1 MIKTKKIIFIVLISI
16 IFFEKVGSEINDS
29 LFITVGNRAITKS
42 DVVNEIKIIL
52 ILNNESYSNDKRD
65 QLHKMAIK
73 SIIKRN
79 IKQVEIEKNDFLT
92 FSKEDL
98 NNEIIR
104 IAENLQVDVDTL
116 KNIIASNELDFS
128 LIEEQIKVELLWN
141 SLIFQLYK
149 DRISINVDEIE
160 EQLKVIQNKK
170 KFEEY
175 LISEIVIK
183 SVEKDKI
190 KSTIQELK
198 NKIESEGFEKVAMD
212 LSISDSATRKGDLGW
227 VSENIISKK
236 LKSTIQN
243 TPIGNISEPILLPN
257 KGILVFKVRDKR
269 KVKKKLNLEETK
281 NQLVKSEKMKILNMH
296 SSSHYDK
303 LRRSVAIKYF

>member
-1 MIKTKKIIFIVLISI
+1 L
-16 IFFEKVGSEINDS
+16 
-29 LFITVGNRAITKS
+29 
-42 DVVNEIKIIL
+42 
-52 ILNNESYSNDKRD
+52 
-65 QLHKMAIK
+65 
-73 SIIKRN
+73 
-79 IKQVEIEKNDFLT
+79 
-92 FSKEDL
+92 
-98 NNEIIR
+98 
-104 IAENLQVDVDTL
+104 
-116 KNIIASNELDFS
+116 
-128 LIEEQIKVELLWN
+128 
-141 SLIFQLYK
+141 
-149 DRISINVDEIE
+149 
-160 EQLKVIQNKK
+160 
-170 KFEEY
+170 EEY
-175 LISEIVIK
+175 LISEIVIR

-227 VSENIISKK
+227 VSENIISMK

-243 TPIGNISEPILLPN
+243 TPIGNISEPIILPN

-269 KVKKKLNLEETK
+269 KVEKKLNLEETK